1 MLSTAAVLSFITGIK
16 ESLETNGFV
25 LISGPEMKA
34 LLKFHGATEEDM
46 AVLESGQIHRFL
58 PIDQVPAM
66 NYRQVSVKL
75 DETSSRVYQEFY
87 ISASFVVTD
96 ILRTRRTRPSPLRTP
111 TLSSRSPATRSPR
124 KGSREPAF
132 LSRGEIVSRD

>member
-46 AVLESGQIHRFL
+46 AVLESGQTHRSI
-58 PIDQVPAM
+58 PMDQIPAM
-66 NYRQVSVKL
+66 NYRQVSV
-75 DETSSRVYQEFY
+75 
-87 ISASFVVTD
+87 
-96 ILRTRRTRPSPLRTP
+96 
-111 TLSSRSPATRSPR
+111 
-124 KGSREPAF
+124 
-132 LSRGEIVSRD
+132 